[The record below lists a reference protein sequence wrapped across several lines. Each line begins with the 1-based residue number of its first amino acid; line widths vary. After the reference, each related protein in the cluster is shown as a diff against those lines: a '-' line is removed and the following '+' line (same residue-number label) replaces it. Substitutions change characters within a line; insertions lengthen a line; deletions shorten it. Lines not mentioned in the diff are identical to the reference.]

1 MEKRRRRKVEAR
13 EERKWGEG
21 EGGGEREREQAWCA
35 RDVTHRVGNH
45 RRKPSIASTSRN
57 MRGARRIDRR
67 NRE

>member
-21 EGGGEREREQAWCA
+21 EGKEREQAWCA

>member
-21 EGGGEREREQAWCA
+21 EGGREREQAWCT